1 MENKTENDINTL
13 TISQDIKNKA
23 REELNKQLQGLLNN
37 ESIPSDD
44 NIEDEVNRLMKE
56 VDLYEKNYVPKDLD
70 INAFNDLK
78 KFEEE
83 FGEEEIEEPENEEE
97 EKEEKEEIHKLNN
110 LKEIN
115 RETKDKLSKKEQ
127 KKTNKKKKIDLN
139 LKNEDFE
146 DKKNDKKNKNKNNI
160 IQDKEIKELL
170 DEYEKQLNIEVER
183 EVEKEYKPKLDENDI
198 KRADILLKK
207 DPLINE
213 AFIQGMI
220 TKEELILFIDYYE
233 IFSLTNKAKKV
244 TNEHLK
250 ALDDLCL
257 KKKDREKEKENNLET
272 NKKNVYDLND
282 EDAINK
288 LTKEIET
295 KMKSSENIFNRKLEY
310 EKIMKNK
317 NVYEDIK
324 KDILKNMNKEKKE
337 NINEDKNSY
346 INNKV
351 NDSYNINY
359 KVNDNKNNINEEDR
373 RLQSS
378 KSEINNF
385 TTEELM
391 SVPKYT
397 IYKNNNNKKENS
409 NNNSNNSINSKIN
422 NIAQKTQSN
431 NNNIDNEIYKPKTPL
446 NPISR
451 DKNKNNKN
459 NSNNNSML
467 SHNMGKKTIPPIKN
481 NNLKTK
487 SNKRVDLFDDEGNPL
502 IISKDARKELI
513 KMKMG
518 GKSKMH
524 ELFTNKPRNME
535 ENEKLRQKFI
545 DFIQNGKEINK
556 NNEPNTVKKSIVR
569 KKIEDAQMFNKY
581 KK

>member
-1 MENKTENDINTL
+1 MESKTENDINTL
-13 TISQDIKNKA
+13 AISQDIKNKA

-110 LKEIN
+110 LNEIN
-115 RETKDKLSKKEQ
+115 RETKDKFSKKEQ
-127 KKTNKKKKIDLN
+127 KKPNNKKKIDLN

-213 AFIQGMI
+213 ALIQGMI

-233 IFSLTNKAKKV
+233 IFSLTNNAKKI

-257 KKKDREKEKENNLET
+257 KKKDTEKEDKLNEI

-288 LTKEIET
+288 LTKEIEK
-295 KMKSSENIFNRKLEY
+295 KMESSEKIFNRKLDY
-310 EKIMKNK
+310 IKIMKSK
-317 NVYEDIK
+317 NIDENIK
-324 KDILKNMNKEKKE
+324 KEIFKNMNQENE
-337 NINEDKNSY
+337 VNINEDKNSH
-346 INNKV
+346 INN
-351 NDSYNINY
+351 

-373 RLQSS
+373 KLTIS
-378 KSEINNF
+378 KSEISNF
-385 TTEELM
+385 STEELM
-391 SVPKYT
+391 FVPKY
-397 IYKNNNNKKENS
+397 IYKTNKKENNNSNTNTNS
-409 NNNSNNSINSKIN
+409 NNNNSINSKKN
-422 NIAQKTQSN
+422 NANLYENTQISQSS
-431 NNNIDNEIYKPKTPL
+431 NNNIDNEIYKRKTPL
-446 NPISR
+446 NPISK
-451 DKNKNNKN
+451 DKNKNNTN
-459 NSNNNSML
+459 NKSML
-467 SHNMGKKTIPPIKN
+467 SYNTGKKTIPPIKN
-481 NNLKTK
+481 NNVKAK
-487 SNKRVDLFDDEGNPL
+487 SNKRVDLYDDDGNPL
-502 IISKDARKELI
+502 IISKNKDARKELI

-524 ELFTNKPRNME
+524 ELFTNKPRNKE

>member
-1 MENKTENDINTL
+1 MESKTENDINTL
-13 TISQDIKNKA
+13 TTSQDIKKKA
-23 REELNKQLQGLLNN
+23 REELDKQLQGLLNN
-37 ESIPSDD
+37 EPIENPTDD

-56 VDLYEKNYVPKDLD
+56 VDQYEKNYVPKEID

-97 EKEEKEEIHKLNN
+97 EKEEKEEIQKLNN
-110 LKEIN
+110 I
-115 RETKDKLSKKEQ
+115 RETKDKSSKKEQ
-127 KKTNKKKKIDLN
+127 KNQNNKKKIDLN
-139 LKNEDFE
+139 LKNEDLE
-146 DKKNDKKNKNKNNI
+146 DKKKYKKNKNTNNI
-160 IQDKEIKELL
+160 MQDKEIKDLL
-170 DEYEKQLNIEVER
+170 NEYEKQLNIEVER

-213 AFIQGMI
+213 ALIQGMI

-233 IFSLTNKAKKV
+233 IFSLTNNAKKI

-257 KKKDREKEKENNLET
+257 KKKDTEKEDKLNEI

-288 LTKEIET
+288 LTKEIEK
-295 KMKSSENIFNRKLEY
+295 KMESSEKIFNRKLDY
-310 EKIMKNK
+310 IKIMKNK
-317 NVYEDIK
+317 NIDENIK
-324 KDILKNMNKEKKE
+324 KEIFKNMNQEKEV
-337 NINEDKNSY
+337 NINEDKNSH
-346 INNKV
+346 INN
-351 NDSYNINY
+351 

-373 RLQSS
+373 KLTIS
-378 KSEINNF
+378 KSEISNF
-385 TTEELM
+385 STEELM
-391 SVPKYT
+391 SVPKY
-397 IYKNNNNKKENS
+397 IYKTNKKENNNSNTNTNS
-409 NNNSNNSINSKIN
+409 NNNNCINSKKN
-422 NIAQKTQSN
+422 NANLYENTQISQSS

-446 NPISR
+446 NPISK
-451 DKNKNNKN
+451 DKNKNNTN
-459 NSNNNSML
+459 NKSML
-467 SHNMGKKTIPPIKN
+467 SYNTGKKTIPPIKN
-481 NNLKTK
+481 NNVKAK
-487 SNKRVDLFDDEGNPL
+487 SNKRVDLYDDDGNPL
-502 IISKDARKELI
+502 IISKNKDARKELI

-524 ELFTNKPRNME
+524 ELFTNKPRNKE